1 MHKSQHPS
9 TTPGANCLYVTL
21 ALVPYLQMV
30 RRFPPSPISLGKL
43 GLLFGIMAAAEG
55 GFLSLSDN
63 EVLTVLPEN
72 MEKIC
77 KRFPRNFSK
86 SDSKTEIE
94 DVTLVQVQP
103 IIKHLVFCGEN

>member
-1 MHKSQHPS
+1 MSASINLNSSLLYEIFFSYHIDRSVLPGTIPLVKCINHNIRLQPQA
-9 TTPGANCLYVTL
+9 GANCLYVTL

-55 GFLSLSDN
+55 GFLSLSEN

-72 MEKIC
+72 MEK
-77 KRFPRNFSK
+77 NM
-86 SDSKTEIE
+86 
-94 DVTLVQVQP
+94 
-103 IIKHLVFCGEN
+103 